1 MPGCRKKTKQ
11 KQPFGMCV
19 TTAKKQIC
27 KLYYRARI
35 CSPTFETELKTNAL
49 SEVNTFEMRLFVVKI
64 VVRIL
69 FFVTV
74 RHFYPDVSRRFC
86 F

>member
-1 MPGCRKKTKQ
+1 MPGCKQNKNSRSRYPGRLLKRKYVNYITVREFAPRHLKQ
-11 KQPFGMCV
+11 NQ
-19 TTAKKQIC
+19 
-27 KLYYRARI
+27 
-35 CSPTFETELKTNAL
+35 KTNAL
-49 SEVNTFEMRLFVVKI
+49 SEANTFEARLFVVKI